1 MRGPGRSPYRGG
13 LRRGSQFAGLWS
25 PAAFHEIV
33 IAGTYTRNNQIY
45 RVFMPR
51 HPSRVIRR
59 GNQSTEGGSEII
71 RTALAVALLGFGA
84 TALLA
89 QGDPIAARKALMKA
103 NGDQNRVATEMLE
116 GKRPFN
122 LDEAKKVLATFA
134 EAGEKAPALFPDDSK
149 TGGDTAAL
157 PPIWENKADFNAKLA
172 KFASDSKAAMDAS
185 KDLDSFKI
193 QITEV
198 RKNCGGCHQ
207 TYRKRTS

>member
-1 MRGPGRSPYRGG
+1 M
-13 LRRGSQFAGLWS
+13 
-25 PAAFHEIV
+25 
-33 IAGTYTRNNQIY
+33 
-45 RVFMPR
+45 
-51 HPSRVIRR
+51 
-59 GNQSTEGGSEII
+59 I
-71 RTALAVALLGFGA
+71 RTALAVAVLAFGA
-84 TALLA
+84 TALVA
-89 QGDPIAARKALMKA
+89 QSDPIAARKALMKA

-134 EAGEKAPALFPDDSK
+134 ETGEKAPALFPDDSK

-157 PPIWENKADFNAKLA
+157 PTVWENKSDFQAKLA
-172 KFASDSKAAMDAS
+172 KFAHDSKAAVDAT
-185 KDLDSFKI
+185 KDLDSFKV